1 MAQVTVNSKFY
12 VHRDES
18 GKLLFYTTDIS
29 ANTGLTC
36 LGRVDAVT
44 TYDDSGLIDPASAE
58 LEEAERKLQA
68 VRKEEQRL
76 AERVKSLRASSLVE
90 S

>member
-12 VHRDES
+12 VHRDDS
-18 GKLLFYTTDIS
+18 GGLHFYTCDIS
-29 ANTGLTC
+29 STTGLTC

-44 TYDDSGLIDPASAE
+44 TFDDIGLIDPASAE
-58 LEEAERKLQA
+58 LKEAERKLQA
-68 VRKEEQRL
+68 AREEEQRL